1 MTKTAIATA
10 AILLSVLAV
19 FIPSSVT
26 TAQAPNISTGV
37 VTQIETDDAG
47 ELIAFS
53 IVEGDGIV
61 SRFTVSASNPN
72 TSYGLENRVGERW
85 VADQSSEP
93 QEAATRLRDQQ
104 RRLTTITVQS
114 DSDGVASS
122 VVQAESA
129 DVGTNLGYLL
139 AVVAITWIGIMA
151 YVIYMSARQRSLS
164 AELSRLKESAEEEE
178 S

>member
-1 MTKTAIATA
+1 MKNTPIAITV
-10 AILLSVLAV
+10 ILLSVLAV
-19 FIPSSVT
+19 FIPSNLAK
-26 TAQAPNISTGV
+26 AQAPTISTGV

-47 ELIAFS
+47 ALTAFS
-53 IVEGDGIV
+53 IVEGNGDV
-61 SRFTVSASNPN
+61 SRFTVSTSNPN
-72 TSYGLENRVGERW
+72 TSYGLENRVGDRW
-85 VADQSSEP
+85 VSDQSSEP

-104 RRLTTITVQS
+104 MRLTSITVQS
-114 DSDGVASS
+114 DSNRVATS

-164 AELSRLKESAEEEE
+164 AELSRLKESQSDGEA
-178 S
+178 